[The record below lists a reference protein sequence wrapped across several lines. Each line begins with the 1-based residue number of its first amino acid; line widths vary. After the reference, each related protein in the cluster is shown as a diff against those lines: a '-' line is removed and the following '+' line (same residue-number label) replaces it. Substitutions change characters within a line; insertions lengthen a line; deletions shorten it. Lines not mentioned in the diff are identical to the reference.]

1 MTETV
6 QKQKKREPRDWG
18 IGMVLIYIVMILF
31 ALACAFPLLY
41 ELLLSFA
48 SMQDYMTA
56 EYLVIP
62 KDFNFENYKYILFQD
77 RVGTAFLIS
86 VFVTAAGTA
95 YTMLLNALG
104 AYALTKSRMPGR
116 KIFFAFVII
125 TMFFDGG
132 LIPFYLTVRD
142 LKMTNTLWSLI
153 IPFGVSTFDMI
164 LLRNF
169 FSQVPEE
176 MIESCKLDGAGE
188 IRIFFGFVI
197 PLSLAGIATITLF
210 TIVAK
215 WNDWYWPLIFLTLRD
230 DLFPLALE
238 LRNVLMDQQGAGV
251 VDGVINT
258 DKVFGQGQ
266 NAAMIIISIAPIL
279 CIYPF
284 LQKFFVK
291 GVMIGSVKS

>member
-1 MTETV
+1 
-6 QKQKKREPRDWG
+6 
-18 IGMVLIYIVMILF
+18 
-31 ALACAFPLLY
+31 
-41 ELLLSFA
+41 
-48 SMQDYMTA
+48 
-56 EYLVIP
+56 
-62 KDFNFENYKYILFQD
+62 
-77 RVGTAFLIS
+77 
-86 VFVTAAGTA
+86 
-95 YTMLLNALG
+95 
-104 AYALTKSRMPGR
+104 
-116 KIFFAFVII
+116 
-125 TMFFDGG
+125 MFFDGG

-258 DKVFGQGQ
+258 NKVFGQGQ